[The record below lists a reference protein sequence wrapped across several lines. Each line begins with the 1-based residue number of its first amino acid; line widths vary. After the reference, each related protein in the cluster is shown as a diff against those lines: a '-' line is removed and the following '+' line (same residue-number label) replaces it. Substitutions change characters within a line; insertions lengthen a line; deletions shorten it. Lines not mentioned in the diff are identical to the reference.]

1 MIQDDFIEI
10 CCHKQGTHTI
20 QTIFDNMTMEK
31 EEEFIKSSLE
41 GKVFQLSKDNQGTH
55 VIRKVLQCESFA
67 IDMQNFIFE
76 EIFDHFN
83 ELCSDR
89 NGLCVIKIIVSM
101 TASSR
106 EQ

>member
-1 MIQDDFIEI
+1 M
-10 CCHKQGTHTI
+10 
-20 QTIFDNMTMEK
+20 
-31 EEEFIKSSLE
+31 
-41 GKVFQLSKDNQGTH
+41 
-55 VIRKVLQCESFA
+55 CESFA

-101 TASSR
+101 TKSHR
-106 EQ
+106 EQQRVI